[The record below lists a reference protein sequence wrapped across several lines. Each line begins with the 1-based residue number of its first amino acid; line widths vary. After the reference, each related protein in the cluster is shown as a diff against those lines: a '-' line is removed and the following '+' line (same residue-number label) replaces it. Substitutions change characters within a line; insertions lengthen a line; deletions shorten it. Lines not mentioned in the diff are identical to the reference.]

1 MAGQPRNLARGALHA
16 PLKPVERPVAAGP
29 AGVSALVARVVED
42 GFGIAAVALV
52 VILARLPAA
61 DRR

>member
-1 MAGQPRNLARGALHA
+1 MA
-16 PLKPVERPVAAGP
+16 EIF
-29 AGVSALVARVVED
+29 
-42 GFGIAAVALV
+42 FGIIIRQAIRQGSFRSVRDLTTAIAAVALV

>member
-1 MAGQPRNLARGALHA
+1 
-16 PLKPVERPVAAGP
+16 
-29 AGVSALVARVVED
+29 VARVVED